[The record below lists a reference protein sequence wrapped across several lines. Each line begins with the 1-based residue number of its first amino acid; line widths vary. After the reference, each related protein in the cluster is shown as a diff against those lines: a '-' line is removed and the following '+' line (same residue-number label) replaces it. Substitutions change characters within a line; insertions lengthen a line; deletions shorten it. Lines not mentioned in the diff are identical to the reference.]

1 LKRVSKVLLRLFVR
15 IARPYLGTYGLLQTA
30 KIFNK
35 SALVYEPGDEKVLVL
50 APHMD
55 DEVIGCG
62 GTVARHVA
70 GGADV
75 TVIFLTDGR
84 QGGAVARPTGAP
96 EPLDIVATRKQ
107 EARRALGELGVDRIV
122 FFDAADGALMEAV
135 AGLAHKLREQLQEL
149 KPSIVYLPFFLE
161 EHPDH
166 RAASQ
171 LLLAAMNGVEL
182 TFQCFGYEVW
192 TPLFPNCFVNI
203 DGTIEKKRRSLN
215 HYQSQLAEADYM
227 HTAVGLNAYRSG
239 ALLGGTCRFAEA
251 FCALP
256 VADYLDLYA
265 AYLVGAKHGGPTLM
279 TPS

>member
-1 LKRVSKVLLRLFVR
+1 MKRVSKVLLRLFVR
-15 IARPYLGTYGLLQTA
+15 IARPYLATYGLLQTA

-35 SALVYEPGDEKVLVL
+35 SALVYEPGDEKILVL

-70 GGADV
+70 RGADV

-84 QGGAVARPTGAP
+84 QGGAVVQPGDAP
-96 EPLDIVATRKQ
+96 EPLDIVATRKN
-107 EARRALGELGVDRIV
+107 EARRALEELGVYRIV
-122 FFDAADGALMEAV
+122 FFDAADSTLMEAV
-135 AGLAHKLREQLQEL
+135 AGLAHKLREQLQGF

-171 LLLAAMNGVEL
+171 LLLGAMDGVDL

-203 DGTIEKKRRSLN
+203 DDTIEKKRRSLN

-227 HTAVGLNAYRSG
+227 HTAIGLNAYRSG

-256 VADYLDLYA
+256 VSDYLELYE
-265 AYLVGAKHGGPTLM
+265 AYLAGAKHG
-279 TPS
+279 